1 MDTISFRIK
10 NNFRVAN
17 WANFIPEFS
26 KRDFSELSLKER
38 VRSKDP
44 KTRYLRKFILHPIKN
59 KDNEDLYYPSVE
71 VYEKSEPNT
80 GRVEY
85 DMTITIHSIPKL
97 LFSNN
102 FQEIGFLDREKVI
115 NSTAERL
122 RSIGIGVSVEAIS
135 EAPLSVVHFCKNII
149 LPKNVAFRSILS
161 DLSKTDMGKAYDTT
175 NDVRMQRDKNNGKV
189 VHLRCG
195 TREWC
200 FYDKIDDMKQS
211 KGKRNDKYITT
222 YEKELISKLD
232 LQDLEVFRYEYRLSK
247 YQTIKSELHTLL
259 GKKYDDKIS
268 VSDLFTDG
276 LWKNVLTKAWK
287 RILQRPENQLAL
299 LSFDSSLDLL
309 LHILRETKKEKL
321 SAHSQNKALWTYGL
335 IQMIKDHGAK
345 TVKNELNKVWAN
357 KDNRLL
363 EKLNIAVGII
373 KDIPISQGV
382 SYISKQLEKFEIINL
397 TSLEKGI

>member
-38 VRSKDP
+38 IRSKDP

-85 DMTITIHSIPKL
+85 DMTVTIHSIPKL

-102 FQEIGFLDREKVI
+102 FQEIKFSDREKVI

-135 EAPLSVVHFCKNII
+135 EAPVSVVHFCKNII

-175 NDVRMQRDKNNGKV
+175 DDVRMQRDKNNGKV

-200 FYDKIDDMKQS
+200 FYDKIDDLKQP
-211 KGKRNDKYITT
+211 KCKRTDKYITT
-222 YEKELISKLD
+222 YEKELISRLD
-232 LQDLEVFRYEYRLSK
+232 LQDLEVFRYEYRLNK
-247 YQTIKSELHTLL
+247 HQTIKSELHTLL

-268 VSDLFTDG
+268 FSDLFTDG
-276 LWKNVLTKAWK
+276 LWKNVLNKAWK

-299 LSFDSSLDLL
+299 LSFDSSLDLF
-309 LHILRETKKEKL
+309 LHILRGAKKEKL
-321 SAHSQNKALWTYGL
+321 NAHSQNKALWIYGL

-363 EKLNIAVGII
+363 EKLNIAVEMIE
-373 KDIPISQGV
+373 DIPISQGI
-382 SYISKQLEKFEIINL
+382 SYISKQLERFELINL